1 MFNLLGSTIVR
12 DGVRIFTQEQA
23 VDMLNLYEKLL
34 NERNEQLRSIK
45 VDIISALIKTAA
57 LRDELTLEDDTINHL
72 KR

>member
-1 MFNLLGSTIVR
+1 VR
-12 DGVRIFTQEQA
+12 DGGRMFTQEQA
-23 VDMLNLYEKLL
+23 VEMLNLYENLL
-34 NERNEQLRSIK
+34 NDRNEQLRSIK